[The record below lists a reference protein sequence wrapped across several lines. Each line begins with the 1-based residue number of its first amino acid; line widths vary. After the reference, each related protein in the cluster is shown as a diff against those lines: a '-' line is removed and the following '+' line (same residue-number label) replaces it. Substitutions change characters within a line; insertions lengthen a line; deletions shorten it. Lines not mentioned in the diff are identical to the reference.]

1 MKFLTKTCC
10 TWIILSGVSCTPAVG
25 NAATELVTVWN
36 YVAHSQPAEARA
48 ALRLVESIG
57 LRDQTLAD
65 VIVALTRLPI
75 TGDRLRELDMALT
88 GLSTGSD
95 DISAQALYLR
105 ARLHQVHAAPSN
117 HARAGELYRE
127 LAKRHPASHWA
138 QLGLVKLGLI
148 SLYALPEPAD
158 AADRLA
164 GVAALLDALTE
175 PALRRDLQMQIGWA
189 GLFYD
194 RPLDEVLPHLI
205 AAEQEGGLFGLIP
218 EDLVLQIGE
227 LSLRAG
233 HVEQARS
240 YFERFLREYPVS
252 LRRYNVEQ
260 RLLEL
265 VRRMKMEGGS

>member
-1 MKFLTKTCC
+1 L
-10 TWIILSGVSCTPAVG
+10 IVLAGVTCTPAVASASSEL
-25 NAATELVTVWN
+25 AAVWN
-36 YVAHSQPAEARA
+36 FVADSQPAEARV
-48 ALRLVESIG
+48 ALLLVESIDS
-57 LRDQTLAD
+57 RDQTLAD

-75 TGDRLRELDMALT
+75 TGKRLRELDLALT
-88 GLSTGSD
+88 GLSAGSN

-105 ARLHQVHAAPSN
+105 ARLHQVHSVPPN

-158 AADRLA
+158 AAGRIA

-194 RPLDEVLPHLI
+194 RPLDEVLPYLI
-205 AAEQEGGLFGLIP
+205 AAEKEGGLFGLIP

-265 VRRMKMEGGS
+265 VRRMKIEGGS

>member
-1 MKFLTKTCC
+1 MQA
-10 TWIILSGVSCTPAVG
+10 GVSCIPAVG
-25 NAATELVTVWN
+25 SAASELAEVWN
-36 YVAHSQPAEARA
+36 YVANSQPVEARS
-48 ALRLVESIG
+48 ALRLVELIDS
-57 LRDQTLAD
+57 RERALAD
-65 VIVALTRLPI
+65 VIMALTRLPI
-75 TGDRLRELDMALT
+75 TGDRLRALDLSLT
-88 GLSTGSD
+88 GLAVGSD

-105 ARLHQVHAAPSN
+105 ARLHQVHLASPN
-117 HARAGELYRE
+117 YARAGELYRE

-148 SLYALPEPAD
+148 ALYALTEPVD

-164 GVAALLDALTE
+164 EVTALLDAITE
-175 PALRRDLQMQIGWA
+175 PALRRDLQIQIGWA

-205 AAEQEGGLFGLIP
+205 AAEREGGLFGLIP

-227 LSLRAG
+227 LSQRAG
-233 HVEQARS
+233 NFEQARS

-252 LRRYNVEQ
+252 LRRYSVEQ

-265 VRRMKMEGGS
+265 VRRMKVEGGS

>member
-1 MKFLTKTCC
+1 MTKTCC
-10 TWIILSGVSCTPAVG
+10 ILIILSGFSCTSAVG
-25 NAATELVTVWN
+25 SAASELKAVWN
-36 YVAHSQPAEARA
+36 FVADSQPVEARA
-48 ALRLVESIG
+48 ALRLVESIDS
-57 LRDQTLAD
+57 REHALAD

-75 TGDRLRELDMALT
+75 TRDRWQELDLALT
-88 GLSTGSD
+88 GLSAGAD

-105 ARLHQVHAAPSN
+105 ARLYHVHSAPSN
-117 HARAGELYRE
+117 HSRAGELYRE

-148 SLYALPEPAD
+148 SLYALPEPTD

-164 GVAALLDALTE
+164 RVASLLDELTE

-189 GLFYD
+189 GLFYN

-240 YFERFLREYPVS
+240 YFERFIREYPVS

-260 RLLEL
+260 RLLEFA
-265 VRRMKMEGGS
+265 RRMEEGGS